1 MTNEKENTFKQI
13 KEINDPSLLTNVASL
28 RFYIKNYG
36 YTNAL
41 NSYLKLTNE
50 QIYKIT
56 KYAYGKTLIDDLIK
70 NYDSMMEEFE
80 ENYKI
85 MEKTHKKDNFNI
97 EEMKT
102 WRTNFGNIG
111 SKKAKLYLNKQIKEG
126 NLKATILRKLIE
138 AEDEILKSQD
148 NFFYADFHMNNF
160 VDLINEIIKLY
171 ETNKLNLNY
180 GYEDTINEKEM
191 HLLIFNLPNKD
202 KIIYHLTLS
211 DLNGLKKYGEP
222 IKHEDET
229 IPNYKKLEK
238 YFLEIYKEKIEDVPF

>member
-1 MTNEKENTFKQI
+1 MANEKESIFKQI
-13 KEINDPSLLTNVASL
+13 KDINDPSLLTNVASL
-28 RFYIKNYG
+28 RYYIKIYG
-36 YTNAL
+36 YTKVL
-41 NSYLKLTNE
+41 NQYLKLTND

-56 KYAYGKTLIDDLIK
+56 KYAYGKTLLDELIE

-97 EEMKT
+97 QEMKS
-102 WRTNFGNIG
+102 WRANFGNVG

-126 NLKATILRKLIE
+126 DIKATILRKLIE

-160 VDLINEIIKLY
+160 VDIINEIIKLY
-171 ETNKLNLNY
+171 ETNNINLNY
-180 GYEDTINEKEM
+180 GYQETVNEKEM
-191 HLLIFNLPNKD
+191 HLLIFNLPNND

-211 DLNGLKKYGEP
+211 DLNGLKKYEET
-222 IKHEDET
+222 IKQDEEL

-238 YFLEIYKEKIEDVPF
+238 YFLEIYKEKREDIPF